1 MFKVYG
7 MNSIAAYMMPKFIKM
22 NAISTA
28 LLYGTAQYLGEEWYG
43 LLIAVA
49 NVVLS
54 YLLLYY
60 MYRRKY
66 FLKA

>member
-1 MFKVYG
+1 

-22 NAISTA
+22 RAISTA
-28 LLYGTAQYLGEEWYG
+28 LLYGTAQYLGDDWYAM
-43 LLIAVA
+43 LIAVA

-60 MYRRKY
+60 MYKRQL
-66 FLKA
+66 FLKV